1 MHSEVGHLTLLP
13 AESSTSAPKAADLN
27 PKDWD
32 GRALLCLVP
41 SHLLEEQE
49 AGRGGWVAQP
59 LGGAQGSHSVPPPPP
74 PQPEV
79 CGEGAEALHPKS
91 LTAIGLAPPAL
102 PCLTCLGNDI
112 YSSRSQGKMQ
122 EKQAVG

>member
-1 MHSEVGHLTLLP
+1 MHSQVGHVTLLP

-59 LGGAQGSHSVPPPPP
+59 LGGAQGSHSVPPPPSP
-74 PQPEV
+74 ARGVRGGSRGTAPQVP
-79 CGEGAEALHPKS
+79 
-91 LTAIGLAPPAL
+91 
-102 PCLTCLGNDI
+102 
-112 YSSRSQGKMQ
+112 YSHRPGSASTPMPDMPGK
-122 EKQAVG
+122 